1 MKTDSQP
8 LSTADLASAG
18 HQPVEPIV
26 DEPKP
31 GSAAEPLKTEPG
43 PGVSAQKQGNIAE
56 GALLPAS
63 GTQPAARP
71 SGEQVA
77 GSESLFD
84 EKETEGFRNRW
95 KDIQVGFVDEPRAA
109 VQKADALVA
118 ETIKRLADSFAT
130 GRRELESQWDRE
142 NDVSTETLR
151 IALQRYRSFFN
162 RLLSI

>member
-26 DEPKP
+26 DQPKP
-31 GSAAEPLKTEPG
+31 GSSAEPLNAEPG
-43 PGVSAQKQGNIAE
+43 TSVGAEKQSNLAE
-56 GALLPAS
+56 GVQPVS
-63 GTQPAARP
+63 GTQRAARP

-77 GSESLFD
+77 GSELLFD

-95 KDIQVGFVDEPRAA
+95 NDIQVGFVDEPRAA
-109 VQKADALVA
+109 VQKADTLVA

-142 NDVSTETLR
+142 GDVSTETLR